1 MTHSPF
7 RVAPASPRPIRQ
19 NFYPTIAP
27 HSPQRSPLSPSP
39 TLRSPSNPPRRKT
52 RRFYYFTLLSEAS
65 LKLLIN
71 GLLLSAFSVALIR
84 LVPEMLRH
92 HQQRAAIEKELSL
105 TQARMAVLEQEF
117 SRTFDPRESTTL
129 IEEQGYSID
138 PHKHPIV
145 LLEKP

>member
-27 HSPQRSPLSPSP
+27 HSPPSP
-39 TLRSPSNPPRRKT
+39 IPRSPSNPPRRKT

>member
-1 MTHSPF
+1 MYVTHSPS
-7 RVAPASPRPIRQ
+7 RVSPASPRSIRQ
-19 NFYPTIAP
+19 NVASTVAP
-27 HSPQRSPLSPSP
+27 HSPRRSSLSPFQSP
-39 TLRSPSNPPRRKT
+39 HPRRKT

-92 HQQRAAIEKELSL
+92 HQQRAAIEAELGL
-105 TQARMAVLEQEF
+105 TQARVAGLEQEF
-117 SRTFDPRESTTL
+117 SRTFDPRESTAL